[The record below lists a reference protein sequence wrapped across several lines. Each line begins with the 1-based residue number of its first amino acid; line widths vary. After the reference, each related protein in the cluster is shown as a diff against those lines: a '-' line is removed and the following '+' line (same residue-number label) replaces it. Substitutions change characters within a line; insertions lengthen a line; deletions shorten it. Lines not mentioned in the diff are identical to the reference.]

1 MSQSPSA
8 PIPDK
13 DILLSRQGRIFDIQR
28 CSLHDGPGI
37 RTTVFLKGC
46 PLRCL
51 WCHNPESI
59 CPERQL
65 AYQASLCTFCRRC
78 ADLCPQGVHDVRE
91 EEHLV
96 HRERC
101 TLCGACVEACP
112 ARALEILGRQ
122 VSVEEV
128 IEEVLRDRI
137 FYETS
142 GGGMTLS
149 GGEPSLQPDF
159 SMGLLHTAR
168 QEGLHTCLDTCGF
181 CDYQT
186 LSRLASSADLVFYD
200 IKETDP
206 QRHKEWTGVDNARI
220 LDNLRRLDAGGTVTR
235 LRCPIIPGLND
246 REDHL
251 RALADLAASLS
262 GCEGVELLGY
272 HRLGQGKRERLGMA
286 PVDSRI
292 AAQAVPAETLESWK
306 DQIRSLGANPL

>member
-1 MSQSPSA
+1 MSHSA
-8 PIPDK
+8 SVPTPDK
-13 DILLSRQGRIFDIQR
+13 AIPLSRQGRIFDIQR

-59 CPERQL
+59 FPERQL
-65 AYQASLCTFCRRC
+65 AYQGSLCTFCRRC
-78 ADLCPQGVHDVRE
+78 ADLCPQGVHHVQERE
-91 EEHLV
+91 HQL
-96 HRERC
+96 HRDRC
-101 TLCGACVEACP
+101 TFCGACVEACP

-128 IEEVLRDRI
+128 MQEVLRDRI

-149 GGEPSLQPDF
+149 GGEPCLQPDF
-159 SMGLLHTAR
+159 SLGLLQTAR
-168 QEGLHTCLDTCGF
+168 EEGLHTCLDTCGF

-186 LSRLASSADLVFYD
+186 LSRLAGSADLVFYD
-200 IKETDP
+200 IKETDSE
-206 QRHKEWTGVDNARI
+206 RHKQWTGVDNARI
-220 LDNLRRLDAGGTVTR
+220 LDNLRRLDAAGTVIR

-246 REDHL
+246 REDHFQ
-251 RALADLAASLS
+251 ALAELAGSLS
-262 GCEGVELLGY
+262 RCQGVELLGY

-286 PVDSRI
+286 PADTRI
-292 AAQAVPAETLESWK
+292 PAQAVPAETLESWK
-306 DQIRSLGANPL
+306 DRIGAFGANAL